1 MKKILSLL
9 AILLFSLTGFS
20 QTIIMQ
26 DSNPM
31 APYEVKTQGPNLKN
45 YGQWFIGFGAVTPV
59 GAASDNTIF
68 GKSLLFDLGYRY
80 RYRVSNFFNT
90 GFDLSYYLQGNRLN
104 KSGMLKVYDGLVHGR
119 ENIIQNEFRL
129 SPFLR
134 FNLTPKRGNFL
145 GTYVDLGGY
154 VAWNFLPVFRA
165 VDTRTSNNEMLKY
178 TRQFDPM
185 QKRYEYGLTGRIGRN
200 KLIVFAH
207 YRLSDLLKN
216 SSLPDLPRLAA
227 GVQFGL

>member
-1 MKKILSLL
+1 MKKTLSML
-9 AILLFSLTGFS
+9 AILLFSLAGYS
-20 QTIIMQ
+20 QTILME

-31 APYEVKTQGPNLKN
+31 APYEVKTHGPNLKN

-59 GAASDNTIF
+59 GANSDNTIF

-119 ENIIQNEFRL
+119 ENIVQNEFRF

-165 VDTRTSNNEMLKY
+165 VDTKTSNNEMLKY

-185 QKRYEYGLTGRIGRN
+185 QKRYEYGLTGRIARN
-200 KLIVFAH
+200 KFIVFAH

-227 GVQFGL
+227 GVQFGI